1 MNAEQIKTEKDNTA
15 LLKTP
20 FARVAAAVACVALVA
35 VAVFLAFNRSGIVI
49 SVNGA
54 EIKENQTVALA
65 DAPST
70 SAVTGNFAEVTL
82 SLGIR
87 SDALITVD
95 GGSFDVPDKEET
107 DLIEYTAEEN
117 VEILWRSNGRQKST
131 MTVDCGRESCVL
143 VLEFNGEWVVTRK

>member
-1 MNAEQIKTEKDNTA
+1 MNAEQITTEKDSSV

-20 FARVAAAVACVALVA
+20 FARIAAAVACVVLVVA
-35 VAVFLAFNRSGIVI
+35 AVFLAFNRSGIVI

-54 EIKENQTVALA
+54 EIKENQTVTLA

-70 SAVTGNFAEVTL
+70 SAVTGDFAEVTL
-82 SLGIR
+82 LLGIR

-95 GGSFDVPDKEET
+95 CGSFDVPDKEET
-107 DLIEYTAEEN
+107 DLTEYTAEEN
-117 VEILWRSNGRQKST
+117 AEIVWRSNGRQKST